1 MTSPDAPGPAPGPDQ
16 AVSERRKP
24 GRRQINWLRWATVT
38 VIVVSVVLPGV
49 SLLLRSFA
57 FRWHYPDVVPGEW
70 GLDAWTYTI
79 DDTSRV
85 FESLGNSLRIAL
97 LTTTLALLVGMPA
110 ARALGQHQFR
120 GKRVVEW
127 ILMMPIIVPAL
138 VAAMGIHIVFIRL
151 GLTATV
157 LGVSLVHLIPAT
169 PYFVLV
175 MSSVF
180 ANYSPALEETARTLG
195 ANKIRVFRY
204 VTLPAIS
211 SGLLVACLFTFLI
224 SWSQYVTTVLI
235 GSGILITLP
244 MVLFPF
250 LGQGNAAVAASIT
263 LIFVAPAVM
272 VLILTS
278 RSLGRGSTVMGG
290 FGKV

>member
-1 MTSPDAPGPAPGPDQ
+1 M
-16 AVSERRKP
+16 SERRLP
-24 GRRQINWLRWATVT
+24 ARPQINWLRWATVT

-57 FRWHYPDVVPGEW
+57 FRWHYPDVLPGEW

-120 GKRVVEW
+120 GKRMVEW
-127 ILMMPIIVPAL
+127 ILMMPIIVPTL

-157 LGVSLVHLIPAT
+157 PGVALVHLIPAT

-195 ANKIRVFRY
+195 ASKIRVFRY
-204 VTLPAIS
+204 VTLARHLVGTARGLPLHVPDLVVAVRDHGSDRQRDTDHPAD
-211 SGLLVACLFTFLI
+211 GA
-224 SWSQYVTTVLI
+224 
-235 GSGILITLP
+235 LP
-244 MVLFPF
+244 VPRA
-250 LGQGNAAVAASIT
+250 GQC
-263 LIFVAPAVM
+263 
-272 VLILTS
+272 
-278 RSLGRGSTVMGG
+278 RGG
-290 FGKV
+290 FLDYIDLRRTRGHGVDPDL